1 MNQISRLQSKILSF
15 SALENQLKKWRNA
28 NEKIVFTNGC
38 FDLLHLGHVNYLAKA
53 RDFGNRLVVGLNTDS
68 SISRIKG
75 SSRPVKDEQ
84 SRLAL
89 LAGMAFVD
97 AVVLFDEETPI
108 NLISMIKPDV
118 LVKGGDYQVK
128 DIIGHEI
135 VLNNKGK
142 VCTID
147 FLEGYSSSILIKK
160 IKTN

>member
-1 MNQISRLQSKILSF
+1 M
-15 SALENQLKKWRNA
+15 
-28 NEKIVFTNGC
+28 
-38 FDLLHLGHVNYLAKA
+38 
-53 RDFGNRLVVGLNTDS
+53 GNRLVVGLNTDA
-68 SISRIKG
+68 SIRRLKG

-108 NLISMIKPDV
+108 NLISMISPDV
-118 LVKGGDYQVK
+118 LVKGGDYEVK
-128 DIIGHEI
+128 DIVGHEI

-147 FLEGYSSSILIKK
+147 FVDGYSSSALIEKV
-160 IKTN
+160 KTS

>member
-1 MNQISRLQSKILSF
+1 M
-15 SALENQLKKWRNA
+15 
-28 NEKIVFTNGC
+28 
-38 FDLLHLGHVNYLAKA
+38 
-53 RDFGNRLVVGLNTDS
+53 GNRLVVGLNTDA
-68 SISRIKG
+68 SIRRLKG

-89 LAGMAFVD
+89 IAGMAFVD

-128 DIIGHEI
+128 DIVGHEI

>member
-1 MNQISRLQSKILSF
+1 MNQISRLKSKVLSF
-15 SALENQLKKWRNA
+15 SALQSQLRTWRNV

-53 RDFGNRLVVGLNTDS
+53 RDFGNRLVVGLNTDA
-68 SISRIKG
+68 SIRRLKG

-128 DIIGHEI
+128 DIVGHEI